1 MQTVSKKMTLNDA
14 KHILNKNKK
23 EKYTEEQVKEI
34 IKLLDVFT
42 IVIVNTDNKTH

>member
-23 EKYTEEQVKEI
+23 EKYTEEEVKEI
-34 IKLLDVFT
+34 IKLLEVFT
-42 IVIVNTDNKTH
+42 DVIVNTNNKSY